1 MPRQFVALGVLS
13 LCIAAPQVVLSDEPA
28 RPLTISVLKSLEYS
42 PAAPDA
48 LPRDVHYRDIRDKF
62 QLFATHSYT
71 ALLLKEYREPILT
84 RGARGVT
91 LFRTT
96 APAVVLV
103 AVGSLK
109 QGQFQLEGTGTGAII
124 DSRGYVLTNWHV
136 IAGYRGAIVFLKP
149 PAGTDPTQ
157 SPSFGATVLAQ
168 DPVADLA
175 LLKLLDPPATLPVIR
190 FGDINQAQVADD
202 IHIVGHPEGL
212 FWSYSTGVISQIR
225 DGHTWRYEDGSSH
238 RAKVIQMQTA
248 INPGNSGGP
257 VLNDAGLMVGL
268 VAMSK
273 DGQNLNFAIAGD
285 ELQRF
290 ISRNLPARMRGTK
303 AATKA
308 QEGPEALPTPTLSTA
323 RTNTGQ
329 LIVKAEYPEITVY
342 AVTAD
347 TGGIKSILAVSGA
360 YQLHASDWRG
370 GYFHA
375 WRSTMPDGT
384 EFKGI
389 VTEGQLSAITH
400 AR

>member
-1 MPRQFVALGVLS
+1 MLRQLSALGTLVLIIAVLEGASSSESAQTLS
-13 LCIAAPQVVLSDEPA
+13 LSTLESMSYSAATAE
-28 RPLTISVLKSLEYS
+28 
-42 PAAPDA
+42 A
-48 LPRDVHYRDIRDKF
+48 LPRDVRYFEIRDKF
-62 QLFATHSYT
+62 GLFATHSHT
-71 ALLLKEYREPILT
+71 ASLLKTYREPILT

-109 QGQFQLEGTGTGAII
+109 QGSFQLEGTGTGAIV

-136 IAGYRGAIVFLKP
+136 VAGYRGAIVFLKP
-149 PAGTDPTQ
+149 ASGTDPTH

-190 FGDINQAQVADD
+190 FGDVNQAQVADD

-323 RTNTGQ
+323 RTNSGQ